1 MLSINN
7 YITEKLHISK
17 NYKDVD
23 KVPIKEIRFM
33 LLDIT
38 NERARD
44 IFNDWYDTWFKG
56 KVNELNVISDFDTK
70 TNKKLINIPKEYD
83 DYIKFDKK
91 TCDELEEA
99 YPIQDM
105 TSEYS
110 NYVSHPYKYKI
121 FTGQGLYQICFPEN
135 NIYIF

>member
-7 YITEKLHISK
+7 YITEKLHIGK
-17 NYKDVD
+17 GYKDVD

-38 NERARD
+38 NERSRD

-70 TNKKLINIPKEYD
+70 ANKKLINIPEEYD

-91 TCDELEEA
+91 N
-99 YPIQDM
+99 M
-105 TSEYS
+105 
-110 NYVSHPYKYKI
+110 
-121 FTGQGLYQICFPEN
+121 
-135 NIYIF
+135 